1 MKENK
6 TAIFVFRGDPVCFV
20 HALLNAIDRFE
31 KGGTVKMIM
40 EGEATR
46 LIRELRKP
54 EHSLHGLYEK
64 AKKSGLIDA
73 VCRAC
78 AIKTG
83 VPAAAA
89 GEGFR
94 LADDISG
101 HASMAPFIE
110 QGYEI
115 ITL

>member
-1 MKENK
+1 
-6 TAIFVFRGDPVCFV
+6 
-20 HALLNAIDRFE
+20 
-31 KGGTVKMIM
+31 MIM

-64 AKKSGLIDA
+64 AKKVVLSMQSA
-73 VCRAC
+73 VL
-78 AIKTG
+78 
-83 VPAAAA
+83 VPLKRVCLQLLQ
-89 GEGFR
+89 GEMFR
-94 LADDISG
+94 LADDMSG

-110 QGYEI
+110 QDYEI